1 MSRTGIIA
9 GSLGLTLV
17 LGGAALVGVVG
28 VLALY
33 AARPPGLAP
42 PERLRAVAE
51 DHAAA
56 FGACGIGL
64 RTPGQ
69 LTLVITTVGGQARRV
84 EIADSDLP
92 HPVATCVAD
101 TAASLPWPPGRGAA
115 RVPIRLEPWTR

>member
-17 LGGAALVGVVG
+17 LGGAALAAVVG
-28 VLALY
+28 IAALY

-42 PERLRAVAE
+42 AEQIRAVAQ

-56 FGACGIGL
+56 FGACGVGL
-64 RTPGQ
+64 QTAGQ
-69 LTLVITTVGGQARRV
+69 LTLIVTTLDGQARRV
-84 EIADSDLP
+84 EVTDSDLP

-115 RVPIRLEPWTR
+115 RVPIRVEPWT